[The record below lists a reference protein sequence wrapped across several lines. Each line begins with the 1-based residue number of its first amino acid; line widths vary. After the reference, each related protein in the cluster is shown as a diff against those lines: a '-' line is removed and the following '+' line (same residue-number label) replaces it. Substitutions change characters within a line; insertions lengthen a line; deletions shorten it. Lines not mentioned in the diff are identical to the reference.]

1 MSSNINIGGQAV
13 LEGVMMRAPKSM
25 SVAVRLPDGGIVF
38 KKDRLKL
45 LADRFR
51 FLKLPILRGTVTLF
65 SSLALGIRALN
76 FSAEQALEAEGNKAK
91 EGEAPVAEDA
101 GSSAKAVKKKGIS
114 GTDLMLYATVAF
126 SLVLGLGLFFY
137 LPLWL
142 TELSRNIIP
151 STAESALMFNLVDG
165 IIRITVFLLYIFG
178 VSFMPDIRRVFEYHG
193 AEHKAIF
200 AYESGKDVTVDTA
213 RSHPRIHPRCG
224 TSFLLVVMVLSIMVF
239 SFVPSEA
246 PFYVKALSRLVFIP
260 VIAGLSYE
268 FIRYTGKHMDNK
280 VVRALAAPGLW
291 LQKITTREPSDDQIE
306 VAIAALKEALSM
318 EDVEKEEVVTCS
330 IS

>member
-1 MSSNINIGGQAV
+1 MSGNINIGGQAV

-25 SVAVRLPDGGIVF
+25 TVAVRLPDGGIVF

-51 FLKLPILRGTVTLF
+51 VLKLPVIRGTVTLF
-65 SSLALGIRALN
+65 SSLALGMKALK
-76 FSAEQALEAEGNKAK
+76 FSGEQAIKAEEAAGAEGTNGGAAAADGK
-91 EGEAPVAEDA
+91 EDGRWAE
-101 GSSAKAVKKKGIS
+101 
-114 GTDLMLYATVAF
+114 LMLYATFAL

-142 TELSRNIIP
+142 TELSHNMIP

-165 IIRITVFLLYIFG
+165 VIRISVFLVYIFG
-178 VSFMPDIRRVFEYHG
+178 ISLMPDIRRVFEYHG

-200 AYESGKDVTVDTA
+200 AYESGVDVTVDAA

-239 SFVPSEA
+239 SFVPNES
-246 PFYVKALSRLVFIP
+246 PFYVKALARLVFIP

-268 FIRYTGKHMDNK
+268 FIRYTGKHMGSRF
-280 VVRALAAPGLW
+280 VRTLAAPGLW

-306 VAIAALKEALSM
+306 VAIAALKEAISL
-318 EDVEKEEVVTCS
+318 EGAAGEEVVQCS
-330 IS
+330 IN

>member
-1 MSSNINIGGQAV
+1 MSAYINIGGQAV

-25 SVAVRLPDGGIVF
+25 SVAVRLPGGEIVL
-38 KKDRLKL
+38 KKDSLKL

-51 FLKLPILRGTVTLF
+51 FLRLPVLRGTVTLF

-76 FSAEQALEAEGNKAK
+76 FSAEQAIEAEESKKSGEADDAAPAGSKEKK
-91 EGEAPVAEDA
+91 EGI
-101 GSSAKAVKKKGIS
+101 G
-114 GTDLMLYATVAF
+114 GTDIMLYATVAF

-142 TELSRNIIP
+142 TEMSRAIIP
-151 STAESALMFNLVDG
+151 SVDDSALMFNMVDG
-165 IIRITVFLLYIFG
+165 LIRITVFLMYIVG
-178 VSFMPDIRRVFEYHG
+178 ISFMPDIRRVFEYHG

-200 AYESGKDVTVDTA
+200 AYESGADVTVDSA

-239 SFVPSEA
+239 SFVPNESS
-246 PFYVKALSRLVFIP
+246 FYVKALARLVFIP

-268 FIRYTGKHMDNK
+268 FIRYTGKHMDNTF
-280 VVRALAAPGLW
+280 VRTVAAPGLW

-306 VAIAALKEALSM
+306 VAIAALKEALRM
-318 EDVEKEEVVTCS
+318 ERDGNREEATA
-330 IS
+330 